1 MKVSSRGMQPSSK
14 APKEKRTQKENGH
27 QRPRGGGGG
36 GGTSSTR
43 KCLFL
48 FFSSSAR
55 VGSFNGHQRLHLAH
69 RKKGVGRQSAVTHRP
84 HTKTWNVNRVALSR
98 LPPPTHFVPNPRT
111 ARGCRNVM
119 NRCVRS
125 HRRPGHLT
133 ELLST
138 SSSFLVGRPPGSA

>member
-14 APKEKRTQKENGH
+14 APKEKRTQKKKMATNG
-27 QRPRGGGGG
+27 PGEG